1 MQVNNNVQYDS
12 SVYLNLNQSL
22 NRISSG
28 SQITS
33 AADNSSGLAIAE
45 QLKVQNSGISQS
57 IDNTNSGIA
66 AVQISD
72 QALGQ
77 QSTILD
83 QIKQNLMQASTDTTS
98 QDGRNALLQDTQA
111 LLNNLNNI
119 ASSTNYNGQTLLQ
132 NSGSD
137 TSATDTMQFQTGED
151 SGNIIETASIQSNT
165 QGLGLESLLT
175 QDASTFTSSTAR
187 NFLSSIDSAIDTVNS
202 YRADMGSTQNQLQSS
217 ANNLMTQY
225 TETANATSTIQDV
238 DYSREI
244 SNFSKQ
250 NILAQVGAYAA
261 AQSNNINQNVVSRL
275 LT

>member
-57 IDNTNSGIA
+57 IDNANSGIA

-165 QGLGLESLLT
+165 QGLGLESILT

>member
-57 IDNTNSGIA
+57 IDNANSGIA

>member
-57 IDNTNSGIA
+57 IDNANSGIA

-187 NFLSSIDSAIDTVNS
+187 NFLSNIDSAIDTVNS
-202 YRADMGSTQNQLQSS
+202 YRANMGSTQNQLQSS